1 MLNQLCSLAL
11 ANMEDMDLRQL
22 AMTGESMQLMFPL
35 ASDCLFWPRL
45 EQLLEESQ
53 LIQGGSV
60 EEVGGII

>member
-1 MLNQLCSLAL
+1 
-11 ANMEDMDLRQL
+11 MEDMDLRQL
-22 AMTGESMQLMFPL
+22 AMTAESMNLVFPL

-60 EEVGGII
+60 EEVGLII